1 MVMWIIVLLASVS
14 EGAVRYAQ
22 ITYEYEECCCQT
34 THRISTDYVE
44 MDDNCFYASSQCIE
58 MTTTK
63 DGVEVIS
70 SSETIC
76 IILSTPHPTPGPT
89 KLTLVPTPGTT
100 TGPTPKT
107 TTGPTPKTTP
117 GPTPKTTPSPI
128 PATTAGPAPAT
139 TAGPTQGSGL
149 AGLDPHFRKFNG
161 EHFSYHGE
169 CDLVLVSSNG
179 FASGAGLDIHIRTRI
194 KKFYSYI
201 RVVSMRIGNATLE
214 MEFKDSFHINRV
226 FMDHPSEFAG
236 YPISKVGNATWCGQ
250 KCSDA
255 RIYRISFHSDK
266 HVEEFV
272 ELAYLA
278 GFLHVQV
285 NGRNFEDSTG
295 LLGNRRDLG
304 KVGRNGTLI
313 EDPNEYGQD
322 WQVLGSDP
330 ELFRKSRYPQHPHK
344 CILPKVSSRRIQ
356 VSESTRRMAESACS
370 GLSGELL
377 EMCIFDVQ
385 ATGDERLALS
395 PFYN

>member
-1 MVMWIIVLLASVS
+1 MMMWIVFQLASVS
-14 EGAVRYAQ
+14 AGEVHYVLRT
-22 ITYEYEECCCQT
+22 IEYLASGCQPSN
-34 THRISTDYVE
+34 RVSTDNKFMHDSCAHLSFACKDYFTI
-44 MDDNCFYASSQCIE
+44 DDYAFIWEKSNE
-58 MTTTK
+58 A
-63 DGVEVIS
+63 
-70 SSETIC
+70 IC
-76 IILSTPHPTPGPT
+76 ISLSVPSHHPTPEPTTTGPT
-89 KLTLVPTPGTT
+89 PTTT

-107 TTGPTPKTTP
+107 TTGPTFESTP
-117 GPTPKTTPSPI
+117 DPTP
-128 PATTAGPAPAT
+128 PA
-139 TAGPTQGSGL
+139 L

-169 CDLVLVSSNG
+169 CDLVLVSSDG